1 MNQNKLFGTI
11 GIAGAALLLVGVVIA
26 IITFENGA
34 FSLLN
39 GFYSELGQYPGAYMG
54 GSSALIF
61 NVLMA
66 LFGLFMCVFMV
77 FWGIRQDSWPFG
89 AAAFFGI
96 LTGVLAAAQAI
107 FTLDYARYHYIVVSA
122 FTVSAFLFG
131 AAYIIAALATGRDGS
146 IAPVLVAFFTAI
158 CSAVYAGFV
167 ISGGMTQVFVEDA
180 SQIGRLTFIPFAVV
194 GWLMLLLVMAL
205 LVLLSVELMRDRRNV
220 RKVDFAERVRGRS
233 REVEF

>member
-11 GIAGAALLLVGVVIA
+11 GIAGAAFLLVGIVIA
-26 IITFENGA
+26 VITFENGA

-39 GFYSELGQYPGAYMG
+39 GFYSELGHYSGAYMG

-66 LFGLFMCVFMV
+66 LFGLIMCVFMV
-77 FWGIRQDSWPFG
+77 FWGIRQASWPFG

-122 FTVSAFLFG
+122 FAVSAFLFG
-131 AAYIIAALATGRDGS
+131 AAYIIAALATGRNNS
-146 IAPVLVAFFTAI
+146 LASVLVAFFAAI

-180 SQIGRLTFIPFAVV
+180 SQMGRLTFIPFAMV
-194 GWLMLLLVMAL
+194 GWLMLLLIMAL

-220 RKVDFAERVRGRS
+220 RMVDFAERVRGHS
-233 REVEF
+233 REVQF

>member
-1 MNQNKLFGTI
+1 MNQNKVFGTI
-11 GIAGAALLLVGVVIA
+11 GIAGAVFMLVGIVIA

-34 FSLLN
+34 FSPLN
-39 GFYSELGQYPGAYMG
+39 GFYSELGHYPGAYMG

-66 LFGLFMCVFMV
+66 LFGLMMCAFMV

-89 AAAFFGI
+89 AVAFLGI

-107 FTLDYARYHYIVVSA
+107 FSLDYARYHYIVVSA
-122 FTVSAFLFG
+122 FAVSVFLFG
-131 AAYIIAALATGRDGS
+131 AVYIIAALATGRDGS
-146 IAPVLVAFFTAI
+146 LAPVLVAFFTAI

-180 SQIGRLTFIPFAVV
+180 SQIGRLTFIPFAVA
-194 GWLMLLLVMAL
+194 GWLMLLLVMAM

-220 RKVDFAERVRGRS
+220 RTVDFAERVHGRS
-233 REVEF
+233 REIQF

>member
-1 MNQNKLFGTI
+1 MNQNKLFGII
-11 GIAGAALLLVGVVIA
+11 GIAGAALLLVGIVIA

-34 FSLLN
+34 FSPLN
-39 GFYSELGQYPGAYMG
+39 GFYSELGHYPGAYMG

-66 LFGLFMCVFMV
+66 LFGLMLCAFMA

-89 AAAFFGI
+89 AVAFLGM
-96 LTGVLAAAQAI
+96 LAGVLAAAQAI
-107 FTLDYARYHYIVVSA
+107 FSLDYARYHYVTVAA
-122 FTVSAFLFG
+122 FAVGAFLFS
-131 AAYIIAALATGRDGS
+131 AAYIIATLATGRQNNV
-146 IAPVLVAFFTAI
+146 APVLVAFFTAI

-205 LVLLSVELMRDRRNV
+205 LVLLSIELVRDRQNV
-220 RKVDFAERVRGRS
+220 RMMGLAERIRSHS

>member
-1 MNQNKLFGTI
+1 M
-11 GIAGAALLLVGVVIA
+11 IAV
-26 IITFENGA
+26 ITFENGA

-39 GFYSELGQYPGAYMG
+39 GVYSELGHYPGANKG

-66 LFGLFMCVFMV
+66 LFGLIMCVFMV
-77 FWGIRQDSWPFG
+77 FWGIRQASWPFG

-122 FTVSAFLFG
+122 FAFSAFLFG
-131 AAYIIAALATGRDGS
+131 AAYIIAALATGRNNS
-146 IAPVLVAFFTAI
+146 LASVCVLYMRRR
-158 CSAVYAGFV
+158 YAGFV

-180 SQIGRLTFIPFAVV
+180 SQMGRLTFIPFAMV
-194 GWLMLLLVMAL
+194 GWLMLLLIMAL

-220 RKVDFAERVRGRS
+220 RMVDFAERVRGHS
-233 REVEF
+233 REVQF

>member
-26 IITFENGA
+26 VITFENGA

-39 GFYSELGQYPGAYMG
+39 GFYSELGHYPGAYLG

-66 LFGLFMCVFMV
+66 LFGLMMCVFMA

-89 AAAFFGI
+89 AVAFLGI
-96 LTGVLAAAQAI
+96 LTGVLTAAQAI
-107 FTLDYARYHYIVVSA
+107 FTLDYARYHYVVVAA
-122 FTVSAFLFG
+122 FAIAAFLFG
-131 AAYIIAALATGRDGS
+131 AAYIIAALATGRNNS
-146 IAPVLVAFFTAI
+146 VAPVLVAFFTAI
-158 CSAVYAGFV
+158 SSAVYAGFV

-194 GWLMLLLVMAL
+194 GWLMLLLVMVL
-205 LVLLSVELMRDRRNV
+205 LVLLSVELVRDHENV
-220 RKVDFAERVRGRS
+220 RMVDFAERVRGRS